1 MRLAIH
7 GSTAAA
13 TRATLSRLTRFGLL
27 VLLVAGVPTI
37 GRAQGF
43 SQADELAVM
52 VGRWIGADF
61 LQRSTFANDP
71 FEGTVEFG
79 SALTQGDAMLIGI
92 QYSIF
97 LQSWLATEVSAAY
110 MSNEWTTTAGRVTG
124 GTLSGSSTTISGVA
138 TIPVSLNLRARLPLM
153 GRGPSPFVSVGAGAV
168 FYEFARSNAPLVI
181 TTAGGVPLDTL
192 LFDLSLGARLA
203 PNAAAGVQY
212 QVTNKIGIR
221 LEGRLWFTVLHDRI
235 SNERPVQKNAWLA
248 ISAGRRF

>member
-1 MRLAIH
+1 MRLTIRR
-7 GSTAAA
+7 SKA
-13 TRATLSRLTRFGLL
+13 TTLWATVARITRCGLL
-27 VLLVAGVPTI
+27 ALLVAGVPTI

-43 SQADELAVM
+43 SQQDELALM

-61 LQRSTFANDP
+61 FQRSTFANDP

-79 SALTQGDAMLIGI
+79 SALKQGDAMLIGI

-97 LQSWLATEVSAAY
+97 LRSWLATEVSAAY
-110 MSNEWTTTAGRVTG
+110 MSNDWTTTAGRVTG
-124 GTLSGSSTTISGVA
+124 GTLSGSSTIVSGVA
-138 TIPVSLNLRARLPLM
+138 TVPLSVNLRARLPLM

-181 TTAGGVPLDTL
+181 TTAGGVPIDTL
-192 LFDLSLGARLA
+192 LFDLDLGARLA
-203 PNAAAGVQY
+203 PNVAAGVQY
-212 QVTNKIGIR
+212 QITNKIGIR